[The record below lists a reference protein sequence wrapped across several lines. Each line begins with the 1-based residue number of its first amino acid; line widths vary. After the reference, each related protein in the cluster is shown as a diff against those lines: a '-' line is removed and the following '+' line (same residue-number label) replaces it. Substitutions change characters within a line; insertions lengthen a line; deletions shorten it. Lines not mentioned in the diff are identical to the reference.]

1 MDPLHCSFA
10 NGGGF
15 AVEFNPIICLRLYR
29 RRDIA
34 ALATEITDA
43 FDLSGVV
50 VPLRPVTDTYLE
62 QLGTSQE
69 LARCLSE
76 HEEPHLVRSLQP
88 TDFISPLLRVENV
101 VVATSLGLWKT
112 TRYTN
117 EVIEAARTRF
127 LRGVE
132 EKRRSKKSKLP
143 IRLFFKFLNEMLIDV
158 LVMSTDR
165 KSVVVSCASTTRGL
179 AMGAVAGEKG
189 TSVPSFRTLLALE
202 FSPSEGYWSPLL
214 LPVRLQAPKLK
225 LDIPEICD
233 DTGSRSNSDFLKP
246 QTSTSI
252 FGETAQSCNLETMML
267 DRTFYNPQR
276 ISAKTS
282 RDLQTLEGKGDGE
295 SASTHSP
302 FAGMRYP
309 NISQT
314 DLQLI
319 EVLRR
324 GLHPAFRRNRVRFF
338 VTFFVAIAAFI
349 VGLVLIIYASV
360 TLETCCHHV
369 SSRACLNGAEDP
381 PRDNRSN
388 LFCSAA
394 KNPALKE
401 ANQSF
406 FFGHLTSPGGFLVA
420 AICCMFVSSLLA
432 GAVSYFTTRAI
443 AQKNSRP
450 FFYKLMVAFHVIL
463 GAFACAFSAYTLS
476 IFSHTV
482 HEVPCSLFSGTV
494 AASCSR
500 FQALYPEF
508 TIDVRARHP
517 VHAVFALSFI
527 FLFFCTVEF
536 FASLMSPMVDD
547 NILHALQK
555 AKPETNVFYPSV
567 YAPDGITDVEKRKLR
582 GHIGHLLHMQ
592 LQKQMQQQDTLLTR
606 NLTIGEMIL
615 AKREKSL
622 MVRPSQGSFVMNS
635 RHWNEETPQN
645 PLHYMAYSGNTSS
658 GSSTDREEEKK
669 ELDERE
675 EKRGLPPR
683 LLAEVEKISRRVKTS
698 MDGRTE
704 LFRPQLLSESPK

>member
-1 MDPLHCSFA
+1 MDPPHCSFA

-15 AVEFNPIICLRLYR
+15 AEDFDPVICLRLYR

-34 ALATEITDA
+34 ALAIDINGA
-43 FDLSGVV
+43 FDLRGVV

-62 QLGTSQE
+62 KLNTSQE
-69 LARCLSE
+69 LARCLLE
-76 HEEPHLVRSLQP
+76 HEEPRLVRNLQP
-88 TDFISPLLRVENV
+88 TDFISPSLGVENV

-143 IRLFFKFLNEMLIDV
+143 IRLFFKFLNEMQIDV
-158 LVMSTDR
+158 VVMSTDR
-165 KSVVVSCASTTRGL
+165 KSVIVSCASTTRRL
-179 AMGAVAGEKG
+179 AMVAFPDEQN

-202 FSPSEGYWSPLL
+202 FSPSEGYWRPLL
-214 LPVRLQAPKLK
+214 LPVQLRTPTLK
-225 LDIPEICD
+225 LDIPEIRD
-233 DTGSRSNSDFLKP
+233 VAGSCSKSDFLKP
-246 QTSTSI
+246 QTLTST

-282 RDLQTLEGKGDGE
+282 RDLQTLEEKGDGA
-295 SASTHSP
+295 SASTRSP
-302 FAGMRYP
+302 FTGMRYP
-309 NISQT
+309 NISQM

-324 GLHPAFRRNRVRFF
+324 GLHPALRRNRVRFF
-338 VTFFVAIAAFI
+338 VTFFVAMAAFI
-349 VGLVLIIYASV
+349 VGLVLVIYASV

-369 SSRACLNGAEDP
+369 SSRTCLNGAEDLSS
-381 PRDNRSN
+381 DSRSN
-388 LFCSAA
+388 LFCNAA
-394 KNPALKE
+394 KNPALTE
-401 ANQSF
+401 AKQTF
-406 FFGHLTSPGGFLVA
+406 FFGHLKSPGRFLVA

-450 FFYKLMVAFHVIL
+450 FFYKLMMAFHVIL
-463 GAFACAFSAYTLS
+463 GAVACAFSAYTLS

-482 HEVPCSLFSGTV
+482 HEVPCLLFSGTV
-494 AASCSR
+494 SASCSR

-508 TIDVRARHP
+508 VIDVRARHP
-517 VHAVFALSFI
+517 VHVVFALSVIFI
-527 FLFFCTVEF
+527 IFCTVEF
-536 FASLMSPMVDD
+536 FASWMSPMVDD
-547 NILHALQK
+547 DTLHALQK
-555 AKPETNVFYPSV
+555 AEPETNVFYPSV
-567 YAPDGITDVEKRKLR
+567 YAPDGISDAEKRKLR

-622 MVRPSQGSFVMNS
+622 MVGPSQGSFAMNS
-635 RHWNEETPQN
+635 RHWNEDMPQN
-645 PLHYMAYSGNTSS
+645 PLPYTADSDNTSS
-658 GSSTDREEEKK
+658 GSSTDNEEEKK
-669 ELDERE
+669 EPDERE
-675 EKRGLPPR
+675 EKREVPPR
-683 LLAEVEKISRRVKTS
+683 LLAEVEQISRRVKTS
-698 MDGRTE
+698 MDGRTD
-704 LFRPQLLSESPK
+704 LVKPQLPSESPK